1 LYKEEGGWMI
11 DYLFKDERNRIVVV
25 EDGSSTVYDEPV
37 QTLFERWLNRSL
49 TTYEGRKKAI
59 ARVFRI
65 HRNLPVVLNQD
76 TALAPLVGP
85 RGEKT
90 AYVNVCAV
98 VDFEAKDE
106 TLAFVFASGA
116 VWKTAKPSGWAKRFS
131 DAARIRDYLY
141 GVGESK
147 KMLSWCQIRKRNH
160 GNSPSNLV

>member
-1 LYKEEGGWMI
+1 MI

-25 EDGSSTVYDEPV
+25 NGMTFTIYDEPI
-37 QTLFERWLNRSL
+37 QTLFERWLNDSL

-59 ARVFRI
+59 AKVFRI
-65 HRNLPVVLNQD
+65 RRNIPIVICQD
-76 TALAPLVGP
+76 VALAPLVGP
-85 RGEKT
+85 RGENA

-98 VDFEAKDE
+98 VDFEANE
-106 TLAFVFASGA
+106 ATLAFVFASGA

-131 DAARIRDYLY
+131 DAMRIREYLY
-141 GVGESK
+141 GVDTNK